1 MLLLDEPT
9 AALDP
14 GQRRRLWERVAALRE
29 RGGAVVFATQNLEEV
44 ELVAGRVAALREGRL
59 VFDGTTGEYDRA
71 PRRESLGVNRVAL
84 LLRRTCSCCGA
95 RRSCSGS

>member
-14 GQRRRLWERVAALRE
+14 GQRERLWKRVAELRG

-44 ELVAGRVAALREGRL
+44 ERVASRVAALREGRL
-59 VFDGTTGEYDRA
+59 VFTGTTGEYDRA
-71 PRRESLGVNRVAL
+71 HVESLSA
-84 LLRRTCSCCGA
+84 
-95 RRSCSGS
+95 